1 MNTRMRRMVKGM
13 PMRLG
18 QAEVEELA
26 AMLALLFDLAEYA
39 EFARCDDVAAMR
51 MAVTRWL
58 TKLTVI
64 EEEHV

>member
-1 MNTRMRRMVKGM
+1 MQLTT
-13 PMRLG
+13 P
-18 QAEVEELA
+18 EVEELA
-26 AMLALLFDLAEYA
+26 ALLALLFDLAEYA